1 MTERKCANCGKP
13 LGRGYKARY
22 CNAACKQLAWR
33 KRHGK
38 TLTPMERSLAARRM
52 VETKRA
58 KTVIRVCDWC
68 HTAYTCDAVSGSMR
82 RYCSDAH
89 KQAAYR
95 FRKAETAERC
105 GNQ

>member
-1 MTERKCANCGKP
+1 MSQPTCRECGKP
-13 LGRGYKARY
+13 LERGYKARY
-22 CNAACKQLAWR
+22 CNDACKQRHWR
-33 KRHGK
+33 KKHGK
-38 TLTPMERSLAARRM
+38 VLTPMERKLSAQRM

-58 KTVIRVCDWC
+58 KTVVKVCEWC

-95 FRKAETAERC
+95 FRKAEIAERF
-105 GNQ
+105 GQR